1 MNKTKKKS
9 KKLFVAF
16 LAVLMLF
23 ALIPIMPSAEISSVE
38 AAETKLKNPRKDS
51 NGEVTYD
58 CVWFGSYPQAEVI
71 TTAMSKN
78 YTAIK
83 SEYLKEGDLIVDD
96 AAYGKLK
103 KATGWDAN
111 GDITLSNGD
120 RYRRMRKSD
129 ATSSILSGE
138 GYYNWSDSQT
148 YHYFKYQPIKWRVL
162 HADGKE
168 ALLMAD
174 KGLDD
179 RNYNTERKDVTWE
192 TCTLRSFLNG
202 YGSASN
208 VQKEDY
214 TKKNFI
220 NSTFTSDERNL
231 IKEKTLENKDNPEHG
246 TAGGKSTKD
255 KVFLLSYDAVRK
267 GSYGFSS
274 YYTDNDKARRMQ
286 TSTYAKAMGAW
297 WDTDTSY
304 SGNGKWWLRSPGGD
318 SNDVMA
324 VVWSGYINLSNRYI
338 FAGDHTLVPALYL
351 NLSSSNLYSYA
362 GTVCTNGNVN
372 EVKKNVNEPKKNGLV
387 YENGL
392 YYYYKNNTIQ
402 TGFTGMVK
410 NSTDSKW
417 YYVEK
422 SVCRLNRTGL
432 VKDGSNWR
440 YVKNSVWQS
449 GYTGMVKNSTDG
461 KWYYVENGIC
471 GLNHTG
477 LVKDGSNWRYV
488 KNSVWQS
495 GYTGMVKN
503 STDGKW
509 YYVENGIC
517 GLNRTCLVKDGS
529 NWKYVKNSVWQ
540 SGYTGMVKQPSGRWY
555 YVEKGR
561 KKYVTQLVKHTDGS
575 WWYVKNGEWQPS
587 YKGMVKQPSGNCYYV
602 ENGKRKYVTQLVKH
616 TDGSW
621 WYVKKSNWQ
630 PKFTGI
636 VKQPSG
642 RRYYV
647 ENGKRK
653 NITGYVTVK
662 GKRYK
667 LVKGEVK

>member
-9 KKLFVAF
+9 KKLFAV
-16 LAVLMLF
+16 LLTVLMLF
-23 ALIPIMPSAEISSVE
+23 TLIPIMPSDKISSVE
-38 AAETKLKNPRKDS
+38 AAETKLKNPRVRYMGENWDR
-51 NGEVTYD
+51 EVTYD
-58 CVWFGSYPQAEVI
+58 CIWFGSYPQAEVI
-71 TTAMSKN
+71 TTAMRKN
-78 YTAIK
+78 YTAIG

-96 AAYGKLK
+96 AAYGRLK
-103 KATGWDAN
+103 NAVGWDAN

-120 RYRRMRKSD
+120 RYRRIRKSD
-129 ATSSILSGE
+129 AARTKYSGKPS
-138 GYYNWSDSQT
+138 YYNWSDSQT

-162 HADGKE
+162 QADGKE

-174 KGLDD
+174 KGLDI
-179 RNYNTERKDVTWE
+179 RQYNTEYKDVTWE
-192 TCTLRSFLNG
+192 TCTIRSFLNG
-202 YGSASN
+202 YGSTLN
-208 VQKEDY
+208 GQKADY

-220 NSTFTSDERNL
+220 NSAFTTSERNL
-231 IKEKTLENKDNPEHG
+231 IKEKTLENKANPEYG

-255 KVFLLSYDAVRK
+255 KVFLLSYSDIK
-267 GSYGFSS
+267 NEDYGFTSLS
-274 YYTDNDKARRMQ
+274 YKPDKARRIQ
-286 TSTYAKAMGAW
+286 GSTYARAMGASFSG
-297 WDTDTSY
+297 DTRY
-304 SGNGKWWLRSPGGD
+304 LGNAYWWLRSPGDD
-318 SNDVMA
+318 SNGSA
-324 VVWSGYINLSNRYI
+324 VVEDSGYDVSTGRNVNYEY
-338 FAGDHTLVPALYL
+338 ALVPALYL

-372 EVKKNVNEPKKNGLV
+372 EPKKNGLI

-392 YYYYKNNTIQ
+392 YYYYKNDIKQ
-402 TGFTGMVK
+402 A
-410 NSTDSKW
+410 
-417 YYVEK
+417 
-422 SVCRLNRTGL
+422 
-432 VKDGSNWR
+432 
-440 YVKNSVWQS
+440 

-461 KWYYVENGIC
+461 KWYYVEKGIC
-471 GLNHTG
+471 RFNRTG
-477 LVKDGSNWRYV
+477 LVKDGSNW
-488 KNSVWQS
+488 
-495 GYTGMVKN
+495 T
-503 STDGKW
+503 
-509 YYVENGIC
+509 
-517 GLNRTCLVKDGS
+517 
-529 NWKYVKNSVWQ
+529 YVKNSVWQ
-540 SGYTGMVKQPSGRWY
+540 SGYTGMVKQPSGKWY

-575 WWYVKNGEWQPS
+575 WWYVKKGEWQPS

-602 ENGKRKYVTQLVKH
+602 ESGKRKYVTQLVKH

-647 ENGKRK
+647 EKGKRK

>member
-1 MNKTKKKS
+1 MNCVKRKM
-9 KKLFVAF
+9 KKLFVMF
-16 LAVLMLF
+16 FSVIILLGI
-23 ALIPIMPSAEISSVE
+23 IPVMPSDKISSVE

-51 NGEVTYD
+51 NGETTYD

-78 YTAIK
+78 YTAIN
-83 SEYLKEGDLIVDD
+83 SSYLKKGDLIVDD

-120 RYRRMRKSD
+120 RYRRMRKGD
-129 ATSSILSGE
+129 ATCSSYRGA
-138 GYYNWSDSQT
+138 GYYNWSDNLT

-162 HADGKE
+162 STDGKE

-174 KGLDD
+174 KAIDD
-179 RNYNTERKDVTWE
+179 KKYNTEFENVTWE

-208 VQKEDY
+208 GQKEDY

-220 NSTFTSDERNL
+220 NSAFTSGERNL
-231 IKEKTLENKDNPEHG
+231 IQKRTLENKDNPKYG

-274 YYTDNDKARRMQ
+274 DYSNHDKARRMQ

-297 WDTDTSY
+297 WHTDTEY
-304 SGNGKWWLRSPGGD
+304 SGNSWWWLRSPGNYSDDAMYVNGHGD
-318 SNDVMA
+318 VLRNGCGVNSSTDA
-324 VVWSGYINLSNRYI
+324 
-338 FAGDHTLVPALYL
+338 LVPALYL
-351 NLSSSNLYSYA
+351 NLSSSTLYSYA

-372 EVKKNVNEPKKNGLV
+372 EVKKNANEPKKNGLV

-392 YYYYKNNTIQ
+392 YYYYKNDIKQ
-402 TGFTGMVK
+402 A
-410 NSTDSKW
+410 
-417 YYVEK
+417 
-422 SVCRLNRTGL
+422 
-432 VKDGSNWR
+432 
-440 YVKNSVWQS
+440 

-461 KWYYVENGIC
+461 KWYYVEKGVC
-471 GLNHTG
+471 RLNRTG
-477 LVKDGSNWRYV
+477 LVKDGKNWTYV

-495 GYTGMVKN
+495 GYK
-503 STDGKW
+503 
-509 YYVENGIC
+509 
-517 GLNRTCLVKDGS
+517 
-529 NWKYVKNSVWQ
+529 
-540 SGYTGMVKQPSGRWY
+540 GMVKQPSGRWY

-575 WWYVKNGEWQPS
+575 WWYVKKGEWQPS

-621 WYVKKSNWQ
+621 WYVKNSKWQ

>member
-1 MNKTKKKS
+1 MTNRKTMRRHKEMTGKRFKRI
-9 KKLFVAF
+9 LTI
-16 LAVLMLF
+16 LLTAVMLLT
-23 ALIPIMPSAEISSVE
+23 LIPIMSTDGMENVE
-38 AAETKLKNPRKDS
+38 ASAILRNPRRDS

-78 YTAIK
+78 YTAIESK
-83 SEYLKEGDLIVDD
+83 YLKKGDLIIDN
-96 AAYGKLK
+96 ATYAKLK
-103 KATGWDAN
+103 NASGWDAN

-129 ATSSILSGE
+129 AAYTTSGSSSFYE
-138 GYYNWSDSQT
+138 WSDSQT

-162 HADGKE
+162 YTDGGE

-174 KGLDD
+174 KGLDA
-179 RNYNTERKDVTWE
+179 RAYNTKYKGVTWK

-231 IKEKTLENKDNPEHG
+231 IKEKTLENKANPEYG

-255 KVFLLSYDAVRK
+255 KVFLLSYDDVTNS
-267 GSYGFSS
+267 SYGFSS
-274 YYTDNDKARRMQ
+274 DYRKKDKARCVQ
-286 TSTYAKAMGAW
+286 QVSTYARAMGAW
-297 WDTDTSY
+297 WNAYTPCT
-304 SGNGKWWLRSPGGD
+304 GNSWCRLRSPGYYAYSMYVFCDGSVD
-318 SNDVMA
+318 RAGGGVNYSNYA
-324 VVWSGYINLSNRYI
+324 V
-338 FAGDHTLVPALYL
+338 VPALYL
-351 NLSSSNLYSYA
+351 NLSSSNIYRYA

-372 EVKKNVNEPKKNGLV
+372 ELKRNGLI

-392 YYYYKNNTIQ
+392 YYYYKNDI
-402 TGFTGMVK
+402 K
-410 NSTDSKW
+410 
-417 YYVEK
+417 
-422 SVCRLNRTGL
+422 
-432 VKDGSNWR
+432 
-440 YVKNSVWQS
+440 QS
-449 GYTGMVKNSTDG
+449 GYTGMMKNSTDG
-461 KWYYVENGIC
+461 KWYYVEKGIC
-471 GLNHTG
+471 RFNRTG
-477 LVKDGSNWRYV
+477 LVKDGKNW
-488 KNSVWQS
+488 
-495 GYTGMVKN
+495 T
-503 STDGKW
+503 
-509 YYVENGIC
+509 
-517 GLNRTCLVKDGS
+517 
-529 NWKYVKNSVWQ
+529 YVKNSVWQ
-540 SGYTGMVKQPSGRWY
+540 SGYTGMVKQPSGKWY

-561 KKYVTQLVKHTDGS
+561 KNYVTQLVKHTDGS
-575 WWYVKNGEWQPS
+575 WWYVKKGEWQPN
-587 YKGMVKQPSGNCYYV
+587 YKGMVKQPSGKYYYV
-602 ENGKRKYVTQLVKH
+602 ESGKRKYVTQLVKH

-621 WYVKKSNWQ
+621 WYVKNSKWQ

-647 ENGKRK
+647 EKGKRK
-653 NITGYVTVK
+653 NRTGYVTVK

>member
-9 KKLFVAF
+9 KKLFAAF

-23 ALIPIMPSAEISSVE
+23 TIIPIMPSDKIRSVE
-38 AAETKLKNPRKDS
+38 AAETKLKNPRKDN

-71 TTAMSKN
+71 TTAMRKN

-96 AAYGKLK
+96 ATYGKLK

-111 GDITLSNGD
+111 GDITLSNGE

-129 ATSSILSGE
+129 ATVSYSGSSS
-138 GYYNWSDSQT
+138 YYNWSDSQT

-162 HADGKE
+162 STDGKE
-168 ALLMAD
+168 ALLMSD
-174 KGLDD
+174 KALDD
-179 RNYNTERKDVTWE
+179 KKYNTEYEAVTWE
-192 TCTLRSFLNG
+192 TCTMRSFLNG
-202 YGSASN
+202 YGSTSN
-208 VQKEDY
+208 KQKEDY
-214 TKKNFI
+214 RKKNFI

-255 KVFLLSYDAVRK
+255 KVFLLSYDAVTK

-274 YYTDNDKARRMQ
+274 DYSNRDKARRMQ

-297 WDTDTSY
+297 WNTYTKY
-304 SGNGKWWLRSPGGD
+304 SGNSWWRLRSPGDGSDWAMNVHDDGYVSPGGSSVHYD
-318 SNDVMA
+318 SHA
-324 VVWSGYINLSNRYI
+324 
-338 FAGDHTLVPALYL
+338 LVPALYL
-351 NLSSSNLYSYA
+351 NLSSSNLYRYA
-362 GTVCTNGNVN
+362 GTVCTNGS
-372 EVKKNVNEPKKNGLV
+372 VNEPKKNGLV
-387 YENGL
+387 YENRL

-422 SVCRLNRTGL
+422 GVCRLNR
-432 VKDGSNWR
+432 
-440 YVKNSVWQS
+440 
-449 GYTGMVKNSTDG
+449 TGMVKNSTDG
-461 KWYYVENGIC
+461 KWYYVEKGVCRFNR
-471 GLNHTG
+471 TG
-477 LVKDGSNWRYV
+477 LVKDGSNWTYV
-488 KNSVWQS
+488 K
-495 GYTGMVKN
+495 
-503 STDGKW
+503 D
-509 YYVENGIC
+509 
-517 GLNRTCLVKDGS
+517 
-529 NWKYVKNSVWQ
+529 SVWQ

-561 KKYVTQLVKHTDGS
+561 KKYVTQLVKHTDGN

-602 ENGKRKYVTQLVKH
+602 ESGKRKYVTQLVKH

-621 WYVKKSNWQ
+621 WYVKNSKWQ

>member
-1 MNKTKKKS
+1 MNKTKKRS
-9 KKLFVAF
+9 KKLFAVI
-16 LAVLMLF
+16 LTVLMLF
-23 ALIPIMPSAEISSVE
+23 TLIPIMPSDKISSVE
-38 AAETKLKNPRKDS
+38 AAETKLKNPRRDS

-78 YTAIK
+78 YTAIESK
-83 SEYLKEGDLIVDD
+83 YLKKGDLIVDD
-96 AAYGKLK
+96 ATYGRLK
-103 KATGWDAN
+103 NASGWDAN

-120 RYRRMRKSD
+120 RYRRMRKDD
-129 ATSSILSGE
+129 ATLSYSGR
-138 GYYNWSDSQT
+138 GYYNWSDNLT

-162 HADGKE
+162 HADGRE

-179 RNYNTERKDVTWE
+179 KKYNTKYEDVTWE
-192 TCTLRSFLNG
+192 TCTMRSFLNG
-202 YGSASN
+202 YGSTSN
-208 VQKEDY
+208 SQKEDY

-220 NSTFTSDERNL
+220 NGAFTSDERNL
-231 IKEKTLENKDNPEHG
+231 IKEKTLENKDNTYYEIK
-246 TAGGKSTKD
+246 GGNSTTD
-255 KVFLLSYDAVRK
+255 KVFLLSCDEVTNS
-267 GSYGFSS
+267 SYGFSS
-274 YYTDNDKARRMQ
+274 KYGDKDKARYIQ
-286 TSTYAKAMGAW
+286 GSTYARAMGAW
-297 WDTDTSY
+297 LYIRTEY
-304 SGNGKWWLRSPGGD
+304 SGSSYWWLRSPGRNSDNAMRVYNNGYVSWD
-318 SNDVMA
+318 GADVH
-324 VVWSGYINLSNRYI
+324 NLSN
-338 FAGDHTLVPALYL
+338 ALVPALYL
-351 NLSSSNLYSYA
+351 NLSSSNLYRYA
-362 GTVCTNGNVN
+362 GTVCTNG
-372 EVKKNVNEPKKNGLV
+372 NVNEPKKNGLV

-392 YYYYKNNTIQ
+392 YYYYKNDIKQ
-402 TGFTGMVK
+402 TGYTGMAK
-410 NSTDSKW
+410 NSTDGRW

-422 SVCRLNRTGL
+422 
-432 VKDGSNWR
+432 
-440 YVKNSVWQS
+440 
-449 GYTGMVKNSTDG
+449 
-461 KWYYVENGIC
+461 GIC
-471 GLNHTG
+471 RFNHTG
-477 LVKDGSNWRYV
+477 LVKDGKNW
-488 KNSVWQS
+488 
-495 GYTGMVKN
+495 T
-503 STDGKW
+503 
-509 YYVENGIC
+509 
-517 GLNRTCLVKDGS
+517 
-529 NWKYVKNSVWQ
+529 YVKNSVWQ

-621 WYVKKSNWQ
+621 WYVKNSNWQ